1 MGKSQRSNDPSSTRH
16 RTIPSTTTTMKIAIV
31 SLFLVAAVSV
41 NGEVLTANGMND
53 IDSIIGTIDNIG
65 KGATDLNTMESR
77 LKGLAGQK
85 DKVEGAFNAL
95 KTNLDK
101 TTLGTNPE
109 NNDHRNVA
117 VNW

>member
-1 MGKSQRSNDPSSTRH
+1 
-16 RTIPSTTTTMKIAIV
+16 MKFAIV

-41 NGEVLTANGMND
+41 NGEVLTANGMSD

-77 LKGLAGQK
+77 LQGLSLQK
-85 DKVEGAFNAL
+85 DKVDSAFNAL

-101 TTLGTNPE
+101 NNLGTNSAA
-109 NNDHRNVA
+109 NDHDNVP
-117 VNW
+117 VTW

>member
-1 MGKSQRSNDPSSTRH
+1 MGTQRSNDPSSTRH

-41 NGEVLTANGMND
+41 NGEVLTANGMNE
-53 IDSIIGTIDNIG
+53 IDSIIGTIDNMA

-77 LKGLAGQK
+77 LQGLAGQK

-101 TTLGTNPE
+101 TKLGTNSAA
-109 NNDHRNVA
+109 NDHENVA
-117 VNW
+117 VTR

>member
-1 MGKSQRSNDPSSTRH
+1 MLILSFY
-16 RTIPSTTTTMKIAIV
+16 IFIVVAMKIAIV

-101 TTLGTNPE
+101 TTLGTNSE